1 MEHGTEF
8 LRDLAIVLM
17 VGAATALL
25 FQRLRQPILL
35 GYILAGVLIGPHVGA
50 QLIADGETIETLA
63 ELGVILLM
71 FSLGLQFKLHRLAT
85 LAPNAGLITFIEVG
99 LMMTLGYL
107 SGQLL
112 GWTELESVFAAAIVA
127 ISSTMIIT
135 KLFEERGIKGA
146 RADIVFGVLVFE
158 DLIVILLI
166 VMLTAG
172 AGGSGMSLG
181 ALGATVA
188 KLTAF
193 LAVYLIVGLLTVPRL
208 LRRVGRRRRAETLL
222 IVSVG
227 LCFGSALLAKSVG
240 FSVALGGFLAGSLVA
255 ESGMA
260 RQVDEVIRPLRMMF
274 TAIFFVS
281 IGMLFDPAPL
291 MGEWAAI
298 VLFVLVVWLGKFSG
312 VTVGAFL
319 AGNGVRPA
327 VRAGMSMAQI
337 GEFSFVIA
345 AVGVQAGTVGAHI
358 YPMAV
363 AVAVIT
369 AFASPIFLGR
379 ADDVARRID
388 HALPRRI
395 KAFVTLYGAW
405 IESLNASRQVDSMGR
420 RVTGLVRVL
429 VFESVLLVTIIAG
442 VSHGMT
448 EIRQWIVATTG
459 APRVMV
465 TALAGLLIALFVF
478 PLLVSIVVSA
488 RSLGYTLA
496 LAAFPLRQSGPDYG
510 HEPRRALLLTA
521 EIAIV
526 LVVGIP
532 IVAATLPFVPGYA
545 GPIGLA
551 LLVLLFAGA
560 FWRSAGSL
568 EGHMLATGGLIAE
581 ALARE
586 RSGREPTAIHRVR
599 ELMPGIGVLTPVTVE
614 PASSVVGRTLADLDL
629 RGRTGATVVALCRG
643 DDRIELPSG
652 QQRLE
657 AGDMLAL
664 TGSEVA
670 IESAERLLEQ

>member
-1 MEHGTEF
+1 MEHSTEF

-25 FQRLRQPILL
+25 FQRLRQPIVL
-35 GYILAGVLIGPHVGA
+35 GYLLAGVLIGPHVGPMV
-50 QLIADGETIETLA
+50 IADSGTIETLA

-71 FSLGLQFKLHRLAT
+71 FSLGLHFKLHRLAA

-112 GWTELESVFAAAIVA
+112 GWTVVESVFAGAIVA

-135 KLFEERGIKGA
+135 KLFEERDVKGA
-146 RADIVFGVLVFE
+146 RADLVFGVLVFE
-158 DLIVILLI
+158 DLIVIFLI
-166 VMLTAG
+166 VVLTAVAGG
-172 AGGSGMSLG
+172 AGLSLG
-181 ALGATVA
+181 DLGATVA

-193 LAVYLIVGLLTVPRL
+193 LAVYLIVGLLTVSRL
-208 LRRVGRRRRAETLL
+208 LRRVGRERRSETLL

-227 LCFGSALLAKSVG
+227 LCFGSALLAESVG

-260 RQVDEVIRPLRMMF
+260 RQVGEVIRPLRTMF

-281 IGMLFDPAPL
+281 IGMLFDPEPL
-291 MGEWAAI
+291 THEWAA
-298 VLFVLVVWLGKFSG
+298 VALFVVVVWVGKVSG

-345 AVGVQAGTVGAHI
+345 AVGVKAGAVGAQV
-358 YPMAV
+358 YPMAI

-379 ADDVARRID
+379 ADDVSRWID
-388 HALPRRI
+388 HALPTRI
-395 KAFVTLYGAW
+395 KAFVTLYSSW
-405 IESLNASRQVDSMGR
+405 VESLRARRQVDSLGQ
-420 RVTGLVRVL
+420 RVTVLVRAL
-429 VFESVLLVTIIAG
+429 VFESVLLVTITAG
-442 VSHGMT
+442 VSLGME
-448 EIRQWIVATTG
+448 EIRHWIVATTG
-459 APRVMV
+459 APRTLV
-465 TALAGLLIALFVF
+465 TAIAGLLIALFVF

-488 RSLGYTLA
+488 RRLGSSLA
-496 LAAFPLRQSGPDYG
+496 LAAFPIHRSGPDYG
-510 HEPRRALLLTA
+510 HEPRRALRLTA

-532 IVAATLPFVPGYA
+532 IVAATLPFVPGYV

-551 LLVLLFAGA
+551 LLVLLFAVA

-568 EGHMLATGGLIAE
+568 EGHVLATGGLIAE

-586 RSGREPTAIHRVR
+586 LSGREPSAIHRVR
-599 ELMPGIGVLTPVTVE
+599 ELMPGIGVLTPVTVVQDS
-614 PASSVVGRTLADLDL
+614 PAVGRTLADLDL

-652 QQRLE
+652 RQRLE
-657 AGDMLAL
+657 AGDMLAI

-670 IESAERLLEQ
+670 IESAARLLEE

>member
-8 LRDLAIVLM
+8 LRDFAIVLM

-25 FQRLRQPILL
+25 FQRLRQPIVL
-35 GYILAGVLIGPHVGA
+35 GYLLAGVFIGPHVGPTV
-50 QLIADGETIETLA
+50 IADGETIQTLA

-71 FSLGLQFKLHRLAT
+71 FSLGLHFKLHRLAA
-85 LAPNAGLITFIEVG
+85 LAPNAGLTTIIEVG

-107 SGQLL
+107 SGQFL
-112 GWTELESVFAAAIVA
+112 GWTELESVFAGAIVA

-135 KLFEERGIKGA
+135 KLFEERDIKGS
-146 RADIVFGVLVFE
+146 RADLVFGVLVFE
-158 DLIVILLI
+158 DLIVIFLI
-166 VMLTAG
+166 VMLTAV
-172 AGGSGMSLG
+172 AGGADLSLG
-181 ALGATVA
+181 DLGTTVA

-193 LAVYLIVGLLTVPRL
+193 LAVYLIVGLLTVSRL
-208 LRRVGRRRRAETLL
+208 LRRVGREHRAETLL
-222 IVSVG
+222 MASVG
-227 LCFGSALLAKSVG
+227 LCFGSALLAESVG

-260 RQVDEVIRPLRMMF
+260 RQVGEVIRPLRTMF

-281 IGMLFDPAPL
+281 IGMLFDPEPL
-291 MGEWAAI
+291 RHEWVA
-298 VLFVLVVWLGKFSG
+298 VMLFVGVVWVGKVSG

-345 AVGVQAGTVGAHI
+345 AVGVSAGAIGAQV
-358 YPMAV
+358 YPMAI

-379 ADDVARRID
+379 ADYVARRID

-395 KAFVTLYGAW
+395 KAFVTLYSSW
-405 IESLNASRQVDSMGR
+405 VESLKARRQVDSLGR
-420 RVTGLVRVL
+420 RVTGLVGAL
-429 VFESVLLVTIIAG
+429 VFESVLLVTITVGA
-442 VSHGMT
+442 SLGM
-448 EIRQWIVATTG
+448 EGLRRWIVATTG
-459 APRVMV
+459 APGIVV
-465 TALAGLLIALFVF
+465 TTLAGLLIALFVF

-488 RSLGYTLA
+488 RRMGSTLA
-496 LAAFPLRQSGPDYG
+496 LAAFPIRQAGPDYG

-586 RSGREPTAIHRVR
+586 RSGREPSAIHRVR

-614 PASSVVGRTLADLDL
+614 PDSPVVGRTLAELDL
-629 RGRTGATVVALCRG
+629 RGLTGATVVALCRG

-652 QQRLE
+652 QERLE

-670 IESAERLLEQ
+670 IESAARLLEQ